1 VPAPINVH
9 DAKTHLSKLLERVA
23 MGEEIIISKAGEPVA
38 KLSPVA
44 HKRVRTPGG
53 AEGLVVPDDFFDPL
67 PEEFE
72 RHFR

>member
-1 VPAPINVH
+1 
-9 DAKTHLSKLLERVA
+9 

-72 RHFR
+72 RHLR